1 MPELYEFPPA
11 RSQRVRW
18 LLCELG
24 LDYDSKLINLE
35 KEQQNS
41 PAYRAIHPLGV
52 VPAYKTDDYTML
64 ESVAITMQLI
74 DEHPESGLAPPIGTP
89 ERAAYYQWCV
99 FSCAELDY
107 PLTQITWNELILPE
121 DQRDPAAAEAGHKRF
136 GPRAEMLSNH
146 LRDRHFVLGD
156 SFSGADILIGYNC
169 FWATLTDS
177 LASYPVLETY
187 LRRLQD
193 RPAYRK
199 AFDF

>member
-1 MPELYEFPPA
+1 MSELYEFPPS

-18 LLCELG
+18 LLRELG
-24 LDYDSKLINLE
+24 LDYDSNLVNLE
-35 KEQQNS
+35 EGEQKS
-41 PAYRAIHPLGV
+41 AEYLAVHPLGV
-52 VPAYKTDDYTML
+52 VPAYKSDDYIML

-107 PLTQITWNELILPE
+107 PLTRITWNELVLPE
-121 DQRDPAAAEAGHKRF
+121 DQRDPASAKAGHDQFR
-136 GPRAEMLSNH
+136 PRAEMLSNH
-146 LRDRHFVLGD
+146 LRDRNFVLGK

-177 LASYPVLETY
+177 LASYPVLKTY

-193 RPAYRK
+193 RPAYQE
-199 AFDF
+199 AFGF